1 LKHEL
6 LSADIPFTVQV
17 MCIWN
22 TKRWKI
28 HFMYWQFSSMK
39 SILAILCFL
48 HFGYGFEKVSET
60 SKDTDDGF
68 KFKIKRSL
76 FTKIPNVK
84 LKTTD
89 AVNIIQQSGK
99 ACQDLIPC
107 LSFLFYRKKQSLNCL
122 LINHSVNKKA
132 LEDDNEADYYEIEV
146 ITYLFQIN
154 EVNVFISYLS

>member
-1 LKHEL
+1 
-6 LSADIPFTVQV
+6 
-17 MCIWN
+17 
-22 TKRWKI
+22 
-28 HFMYWQFSSMK
+28 MK

-89 AVNIIQQSGK
+89 AVNIIQQTQHSTPTHCGK